1 MRGGARNAVA
11 GRDEGQSVSSTR
23 LPAISTT
30 AVTMHPVPMDGTD
43 GKVANEPSRVRVS
56 VVEPSGTWTFGL
68 GKNRDVSTFLLPL
81 GHCESSRAALP
92 AAHLTFVIARMSVDT
107 LTW

>member
-1 MRGGARNAVA
+1 MRGRAGNAVA

-30 AVTMHPVPMDGTD
+30 AVTIHPVPMDGTD

-68 GKNRDVSTFLLPL
+68 GK
-81 GHCESSRAALP
+81 
-92 AAHLTFVIARMSVDT
+92 IAIYV
-107 LTW
+107 

>member
-1 MRGGARNAVA
+1 M
-11 GRDEGQSVSSTR
+11 SSTR

-30 AVTMHPVPMDGTD
+30 AVTIHPVPMDGTD

-68 GKNRDVSTFLLPL
+68 GKKRDLRLSIKNKYRHASNLYFITRIPRRITTEIPITVKLIRQSVNR
-81 GHCESSRAALP
+81 HASR
-92 AAHLTFVIARMSVDT
+92 HK
-107 LTW
+107 

>member
-68 GKNRDVSTFLLPL
+68 GKNRDIQERRKKRGKWLICASHVLQVVF
-81 GHCESSRAALP
+81 
-92 AAHLTFVIARMSVDT
+92 
-107 LTW
+107 

>member
-1 MRGGARNAVA
+1 M
-11 GRDEGQSVSSTR
+11 SSTR

-30 AVTMHPVPMDGTD
+30 AVTIHPVPMDWTD

-68 GKNRDVSTFLLPL
+68 GKNRDLVGPCGQQGEGRLRPL
-81 GHCESSRAALP
+81 KRWLADGP
-92 AAHLTFVIARMSVDT
+92 
-107 LTW
+107 

>member
-1 MRGGARNAVA
+1 M
-11 GRDEGQSVSSTR
+11 SSTR

-30 AVTMHPVPMDGTD
+30 AVTMHPVPLDGTD

-68 GKNRDVSTFLLPL
+68 GKKCDL
-81 GHCESSRAALP
+81 GLQHKWCNFRKKS
-92 AAHLTFVIARMSVDT
+92 
-107 LTW
+107 